1 MRSTLA
7 RGASSFVVN
16 LGGGDVTVAEQ
27 FADFHD
33 VDAGVEQQRGGGG
46 AQRVRRV
53 DAFGC

>member
-1 MRSTLA
+1 
-7 RGASSFVVN
+7 
-16 LGGGDVTVAEQ
+16 VTVAEQ